1 MTTQASN
8 ILNFDGIL
16 EEMKTHNMKLPNE
29 RVYISVPNARQV
41 LSGAIKYF
49 IRQIDGRDAKW
60 LPEYEKVAEWLR
72 RNDGR
77 GLFLYG
83 NCGRGKSVLCR
94 FALPAILLKYC
105 RKKVN
110 VFDIQDMNRDIDEVL
125 SKHLISLDD
134 IGTEEISIKYG
145 ERRMAFAEIMDAAEK
160 QGKLLIISTNL
171 NDKDIR
177 ERYGDRILD
186 RIKATTT
193 RVLFTGESLRR

>member
-1 MTTQASN
+1 
-8 ILNFDGIL
+8 
-16 EEMKTHNMKLPNE
+16 MKLPNE
-29 RVYISVPNARQV
+29 KVFISVPNARTV
-41 LSGAIKYF
+41 LQNAMRYF
-49 IRQIDGRDAKW
+49 IGFEKRESVW
-60 LPEYEKVAEWLR
+60 LPEYEQVAKWLSG
-72 RNDGR
+72 NNGR

-105 RKKVN
+105 RKVVT
-110 VFDIQDMNRDIDEVL
+110 VFDIQDMNRDIDTVL

-186 RIKATTT
+186 RIVATTT
-193 RVLFTGESLRR
+193 RVLFTGKSLRQ